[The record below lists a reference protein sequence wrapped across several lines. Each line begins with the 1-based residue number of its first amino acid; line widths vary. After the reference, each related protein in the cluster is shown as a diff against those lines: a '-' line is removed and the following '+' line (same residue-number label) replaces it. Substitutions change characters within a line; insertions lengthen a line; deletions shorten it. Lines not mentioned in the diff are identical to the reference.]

1 MHLPADPADVAS
13 IDAIITAAYDVISG
27 PAGQKRD
34 WDRERSLFIPGA
46 CLIPTTRTAGEM
58 NRDGTITP
66 QLLDVDS
73 YIERS
78 RDYLE
83 KNGFFEGNCPS
94 HRGVR
99 PTSLM
104 SGAPTSR
111 ATRRTIHNR
120 SCAGSTA
127 FSCSMTTAVG
137 GSSRSTGSTRAL
149 KIRFQRSISSASKSE

>member
-46 CLIPTTRTAGEM
+46 RLIPAARTAGEM

-78 RDYLE
+78 RDYVE
-83 KNGFFEGNCPS
+83 KNGFFEKEI
-94 HRGVR
+94 
-99 PTSLM
+99 
-104 SGAPTSR
+104 A
-111 ATRRTIHNR
+111 RRTEEFGQHR
-120 SCAGSTA
+120 SCLEHLRVAPQ
-127 FSCSMTTAVG
+127 G
-137 GSSRSTGSTRAL
+137 GRSTTVHARDQQHSVAL
-149 KIRFQRSISSASKSE
+149 